1 MKVMNGTCRAAIIFL
16 VVGMLA
22 GCAATTPAGPSYSV
36 SQNAPPA
43 GAPPAAPLMVGP
55 NDVYYAMRIDDR
67 TPFGLQQLPEA
78 MDTLYQKGYD
88 QVRRE
93 KESDFSIDI
102 AFSAMTR
109 DNPEARTANVIG
121 GALLGAA
128 TGAIIGGGAFGH
140 PGAGAAVG
148 AGAGALGGAATPAST
163 PMVRIDIN
171 VRSRDGSASS
181 QSATM
186 DLASVPPP
194 DVQIAIDHQVA
205 RMLQT
210 LPSR

>member
-55 NDVYYAMRIDDR
+55 NDVYYSMRIDDR

-148 AGAGALGGAATPAST
+148 AGALGGAVTPVNT